1 MSRLAADHR
10 RAELAMIHMGA
21 TALGMDTKDQ
31 DENSPYRAML
41 WTLGRQRSAAKLDWQ
56 GRKRVLD
63 HLKACGW
70 KPTPPKPAKAR
81 KVSDEAQKKMIRGIW
96 LELHG
101 AGVVRDSSEAAILS
115 YCRRQSGTELAAVQW
130 LSSAQASKIIEA
142 LKKWL
147 NGLTCGRR

>member
-1 MSRLAADHR
+1 MPRLAADHR
-10 RAELAMIHMGA
+10 RSELAMIHMGA

-31 DENSPYRAML
+31 DENSPYRSML

-70 KPTPPKPAKAR
+70 KPTAAKSKRTLATDDQ
-81 KVSDEAQKKMIRGIW
+81 SKMIRGLW

-101 AGVVRDSSEAAILS
+101 VGVVKNSSEAA
-115 YCRRQSGTELAAVQW
+115 LAAFVKRHARVDALQW
-130 LSSAQASKIIEA
+130 LTGAQASKIIEH
-142 LKKWL
+142 LKKWRTRAL
-147 NGLTCGRR
+147 EAAE